1 MYNDHKL
8 VLGVAPTRRRM
19 YQAEDALE
27 NKRLIYDKIK
37 EIADKSIEIVDMEW
51 LNEEGLLIDV
61 GDVAKV
67 AAHFKAK
74 SVNALFMPHCNYGT
88 EEVVAM
94 LGKSMGVPFL
104 LYGPRDAAPPSEGGR
119 IRQTDTQCGL
129 FPSSKALQRYG
140 VTFTYIE
147 NCPIDSKTFAE
158 GFDLFTRAALV
169 VKKTRGMRVGVMN
182 ARPKP
187 FLCVI
192 YNEAEILEKF
202 GIEVVPLNA
211 LDILGRMDEFIAN
224 HPDDVRAVK
233 EDLSKQMDTGPA
245 REGALEK
252 VAALRLTMLEAAQK
266 HDLEA
271 VGSECWT
278 LFPKAMGFTPCA
290 AFGDITNCGLPMGC
304 ETDVMCSVTMAMLSA
319 ASRGKNKPFCA
330 DLTVRHPTDDNTE
343 LLWHCG
349 PFPVGGARPESKPSM
364 TGSVGWWEMAH
375 GDMTIA
381 RLDSL
386 NGKYSLLSGEGAA
399 VDGPPT
405 NGTYSWFKVDN
416 WPKWE
421 REIMYGPY
429 IHHVAG
435 MHGHWSDVFE
445 EVCRYLGIGI
455 DRLG

>member
-1 MYNDHKL
+1 MYNDYKL

-19 YQAEDALE
+19 YDPVHACQ
-27 NKRLIYDKIK
+27 NKRLVCDKVK
-37 EIADKSIEIVDMEW
+37 ELSDENIEIIDIDW
-51 LNEEGLLIDV
+51 LNEEGILIDV
-61 GDVAKV
+61 DDVAKV
-67 AAHFKAK
+67 SAHFKAK
-74 SVNALFMPHCNYGT
+74 NVNALFMPHCNYGT

-104 LYGPRDAAPPSEGGR
+104 LYGPRDAAPPADGTR
-119 IRQTDTQCGL
+119 VRQTDTQCGL

-140 VTFTYIE
+140 VPFTYIE
-147 NCPIDSKTFAE
+147 NSPVDSRIFAD
-158 GFDLFTRAALV
+158 GFDNFIRAALV

-187 FLCVI
+187 FLCVM

-211 LDILGRMDEFIAN
+211 VDIMERVNELIEK
-224 HPDDVRAVK
+224 HPDDVRAVQ
-233 EDLSKQMDTGPA
+233 EEIASQMDVSPA
-245 REGALEK
+245 RPGAPEK
-252 VAALRLTMLEAAQK
+252 MAALRLTMLEAAAR
-266 HDLEA
+266 HNLEA

-278 LFPKAMGFTPCA
+278 VFPKTMGFVPCA

-304 ETDVMCSVTMAMLSA
+304 ETDVMCAVTMAMLSA
-319 ASRGKNKPFCA
+319 ASRGKGKPFCA
-330 DLTVRHPTDDNTE
+330 DLTIRHPSDDNTE

-349 PFPVGGARPESKPSM
+349 PFPISGAKPDSGPSL

-386 NGKYSLLSGEGAA
+386 NGKYSLLSGQGRA

-416 WPKWE
+416 WAEWE
-421 REIMYGPY
+421 RKIIYGPY

-435 MHGHWSDVFE
+435 MHGHWSDIFE
-445 EVCRYLGIGI
+445 EACRYLGVDI
-455 DRLG
+455 DRM